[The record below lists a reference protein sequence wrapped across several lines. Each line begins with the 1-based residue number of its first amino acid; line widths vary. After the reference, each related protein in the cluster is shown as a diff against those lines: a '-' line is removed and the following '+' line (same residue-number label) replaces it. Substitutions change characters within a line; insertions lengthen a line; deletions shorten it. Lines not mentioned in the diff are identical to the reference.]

1 MDELIYEFNSWRYLV
16 VLSSIKKDYNNKS
29 KIRMYCSSCGEYGH
43 KNIKSN
49 ECSIKITE
57 QQMIRSQI
65 KRHILDTP
73 ISHSCG
79 IEEILVEIADKL
91 GIKITIVASLYKD
104 INPYDLLDRKI
115 EIKKIID
122 EQEKLQCSSCNKELI
137 ITNIDSIRKWKSY
150 NVCDK
155 CWCKFNSDRDEL
167 WVKIQEY
174 KRIVCVSCGEEKKDK
189 NERYHFDH
197 INMFDKQSSICT
209 MVNCGD
215 EIEDIFREIDKCQI
229 VCKHC
234 HDIITSIEN
243 RLGFTRIKSTLTR
256 RLNSEEITE
265 DQYNDEKKVLQKIYE
280 NKMAKIYEELK
291 HV

>member
-1 MDELIYEFNSWRYLV
+1 MNELIYEFNYWRYIV
-16 VLSSIKKDYNNKS
+16 VLSSIKKYYNNKS
-29 KIRMYCSSCGEYGH
+29 KTRMYCSSCGEHGH

-49 ECSIKITE
+49 ECSIKLAN
-57 QQMIRSQI
+57 QQMLRNKI

-73 ISHSCG
+73 ISRSRG
-79 IEEILVEIADKL
+79 IEEILAEIADKL

-115 EIKKIID
+115 EIKQIID
-122 EQEKLQCSSCNKELI
+122 EQEKLQCYSCNKELI
-137 ITNIDSIRKWKSY
+137 ITNIDSIRKWKSN

-155 CWCKFNSDRDEL
+155 CWGKFNSERDEL
-167 WVKIQEY
+167 WVEIQKY
-174 KRIVCVSCGEEKKDK
+174 KRIVCVSCGEEKQDK

-243 RLGFTRIKSTLTR
+243 RLGFTRIKSILTR

>member
-1 MDELIYEFNSWRYLV
+1 
-16 VLSSIKKDYNNKS
+16 
-29 KIRMYCSSCGEYGH
+29 MYCSSCGEYGH
-43 KNIKSN
+43 KNIKNN
-49 ECSIKITE
+49 ECSIKLAE
-57 QQMIRSQI
+57 QQMLRNQI
-65 KRHILDTP
+65 KRYILDTP
-73 ISHSCG
+73 ISRSHG
-79 IEEILVEIADKL
+79 IEEILSQIAHKL
-91 GIKITIVASLYKD
+91 GIKITNATSLYKD

-115 EIKKIID
+115 EIQKIID
-122 EQEKLQCSSCNKELI
+122 EQEKIQCSSCNKEMVL
-137 ITNIDSIRKWKSY
+137 TSTDSIHKWKS
-150 NVCDK
+150 NNLCDK
-155 CWCKFNSDRDEL
+155 CWCKFNSERDEL

-174 KRIVCVSCGEEKKDK
+174 KRIVCVVCGEEKKYR

-215 EIEDIFREIDKCQI
+215 ETDDIFREIDKCQI

-280 NKMAKIYEELK
+280 NKMAKIYEELI